1 MSDSGVSDQPDS
13 PLAQEDDLPAEP
25 ASPVP
30 ENRPAADDDAAEK
43 DSDDSDDESVL
54 SEVDEAQFE
63 NFDAANLA
71 IDDRPEL
78 EADEEN
84 LKLIGR
90 HKRKRTAGEE
100 EPARKKKKKEGK
112 REKVKKPR
120 KKRGESDDHFSGGE
134 ELDGKRA
141 RKSKKDGEKGAR
153 AKRAATPEDEQA
165 LDPEERRRRALDR
178 AMDAALRNPNKR
190 RARKVDGIDLADM
203 ADAEIEDVRKRMT
216 EAAERDAVA
225 RRAGKPAM
233 YKLKMLPEVVSLLN
247 RNTFVQSLVDPEIN
261 LLEAVRFFLEPL
273 EDGALP
279 AYNIQRDLFAALAK
293 LPITKDTLFASGIG
307 KVILFYTKSKR
318 PEPGIKRQAE
328 KLLADWTRP
337 ILQRTDDYSKK
348 VFQTAEYD
356 PNKIPIR
363 PATSRIREGQK
374 PDDGKSSTRAR
385 VDINTKS
392 YSIVPLATSVKD
404 GVYARPIGAS
414 GEDRFRKMKARQLA
428 AAGKGRKR

>member
-30 ENRPAADDDAAEK
+30 KNRPAADDDAAEK

-165 LDPEERRRRALDR
+165 LDPEESMWSS
-178 AMDAALRNPNKR
+178 AMRCMS
-190 RARKVDGIDLADM
+190 V
-203 ADAEIEDVRKRMT
+203 
-216 EAAERDAVA
+216 
-225 RRAGKPAM
+225 
-233 YKLKMLPEVVSLLN
+233 
-247 RNTFVQSLVDPEIN
+247 LV
-261 LLEAVRFFLEPL
+261 
-273 EDGALP
+273 
-279 AYNIQRDLFAALAK
+279 
-293 LPITKDTLFASGIG
+293 
-307 KVILFYTKSKR
+307 
-318 PEPGIKRQAE
+318 
-328 KLLADWTRP
+328 
-337 ILQRTDDYSKK
+337 
-348 VFQTAEYD
+348 
-356 PNKIPIR
+356 
-363 PATSRIREGQK
+363 
-374 PDDGKSSTRAR
+374 
-385 VDINTKS
+385 
-392 YSIVPLATSVKD
+392 
-404 GVYARPIGAS
+404 
-414 GEDRFRKMKARQLA
+414 
-428 AAGKGRKR
+428 